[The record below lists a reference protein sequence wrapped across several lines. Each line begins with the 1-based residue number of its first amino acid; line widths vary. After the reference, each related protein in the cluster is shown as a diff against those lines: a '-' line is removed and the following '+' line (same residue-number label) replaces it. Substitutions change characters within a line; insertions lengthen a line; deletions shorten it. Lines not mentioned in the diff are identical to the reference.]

1 MYPFN
6 QEEIDYYLPSGKD
19 SGKGELWR
27 SSRRKYIRISRL

>member
-19 SGKGELWR
+19 SDKGNFGGAVEENT
-27 SSRRKYIRISRL
+27 

>member
-19 SGKGELWR
+19 SGKAGGNFGGAVEENT
-27 SSRRKYIRISRL
+27 